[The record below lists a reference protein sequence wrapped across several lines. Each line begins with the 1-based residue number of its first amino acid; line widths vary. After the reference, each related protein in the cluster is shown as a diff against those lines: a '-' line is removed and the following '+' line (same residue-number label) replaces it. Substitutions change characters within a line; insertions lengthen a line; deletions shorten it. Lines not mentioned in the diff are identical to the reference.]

1 MYFGKNF
8 SNNLHIGSLID
19 TWIKD
24 HHITK
29 TKFAELM
36 ELPQTNAGRLLKN
49 KGMDIGKLIKVCQV
63 LKHNFF
69 ADICGKFQYV
79 DNIEIEPIN
88 IGRAIENR
96 LKIQGKTQTEFAK
109 EMAMYQ
115 PDVSRLLKKE
125 SIDTEKLAKISQILN
140 FNFFELYLPI
150 DDSDPETINILYK
163 DFKELMA
170 SIIVSP
176 EDEDNEEAKAFLK
189 QMVDMIYKVK
199 VENKI
204 KDEDQ
209 KKFAGWQQLFDKV
222 NSDKQ

>member
-1 MYFGKNF
+1 MHFGKNF

-150 DDSDPETINILYK
+150 DDSDSETINILYK

-176 EDEDNEEAKAFLK
+176 EDEDNEEAKVFLK